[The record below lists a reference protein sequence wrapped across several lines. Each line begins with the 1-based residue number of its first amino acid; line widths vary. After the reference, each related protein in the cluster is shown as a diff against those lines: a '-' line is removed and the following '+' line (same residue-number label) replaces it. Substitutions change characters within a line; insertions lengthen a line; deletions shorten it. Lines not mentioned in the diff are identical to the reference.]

1 LRYAP
6 VGSLSRIRYPD
17 RVKKPVE
24 TEIKLRI
31 PTLTAAR
38 ALLRTQGF
46 KVAVGR
52 VFEQNLLLDDANGS
66 IRASGKLLRLRRAGK
81 QVTCT
86 FKGVLKPG
94 PYKSREEQEFRVS
107 DFDAALA
114 LFAGLGYRESMRYEK
129 YRTEFARE
137 GEPGRATLDET
148 PIGIFMELEGPAAWI
163 DRTAK
168 AFGFT
173 KADYVTEGYATLYSA
188 DPGTQT

>member
-1 LRYAP
+1 M
-6 VGSLSRIRYPD
+6 
-17 RVKKPVE
+17 KKPVE

-31 PTLTAAR
+31 PTLAAAR
-38 ALLRTQGF
+38 ALLRTHGF
-46 KVAVGR
+46 KVAVRR
-52 VFEQNLLLDDANGS
+52 VFEQNLLLDDAAGS
-66 IRASGKLLRLRRAGK
+66 IRASGKLLRLRRAGNR
-81 QVTCT
+81 VTCT

-94 PYKSREEQEFRVS
+94 PYKSREEREFRVS

-173 KADYVTEGYATLYSA
+173 KADYVKEGYATLYSTEPRA
-188 DPGTQT
+188 